1 MCVVFGCE
9 TSVHSRV
16 PRVVCTCMHARD
28 PLVAPL
34 HLPARFVYRA
44 FSVRGT
50 GACSAPPP
58 LRNPGGF
65 PTSLLAGVSTPARQ
79 GRRWLPPAPPFC
91 VAVALQPLPAAA
103 TLPQLRSQFACP
115 RPPEISAASFAVF
128 RPAGPNVSS
137 RPSVG
142 LGCVVKPHSV
152 KSPRLPHCV
161 SPRVHRVS
169 LPWSLIYH
177 LSARGSLLFA
187 RE

>member
-16 PRVVCTCMHARD
+16 PRVVCTCMHAWD

-34 HLPARFVYRA
+34 RLPARFVYRA
-44 FSVRGT
+44 FSARGT

-91 VAVALQPLPAAA
+91 VAVALRPLWLQQRCHSYAHHLPARG
-103 TLPQLRSQFACP
+103 PPRSRQLLSQ
-115 RPPEISAASFAVF
+115 SFALRVLMF
-128 RPAGPNVSS
+128 P
-137 RPSVG
+137 
-142 LGCVVKPHSV
+142 LGRLLVWGVVNPHSV
-152 KSPRLPHCV
+152 
-161 SPRVHRVS
+161 
-169 LPWSLIYH
+169 
-177 LSARGSLLFA
+177 
-187 RE
+187 